1 MSAPGWEGV
10 LPAPPPGRYLH
21 EAWMTSYDPPDAG
34 LLVEHFLPALLATEH
49 ALSHEGPERSLFFG
63 ELGDALERLH
73 GRLSVITSSSRG
85 EGAPSPYPWLWRYV
99 DRFMVGADSYAVQHA
114 KLWAFHWK
122 GGDDECLELQISST
136 NLTSSAFKD
145 QLQAGWKV
153 VLPLAPRVVT
163 GAQKSWGKLIPFLSA
178 LGKSAGNL
186 ASERIQRL
194 LSLFKR
200 TVCPPDVIFVASIPG
215 SPSAAR
221 QLAEFK
227 ASAIHV
233 MTPTVGDWNAGTL
246 NRWSRDVNVPADR
259 LHLKWIPEN
268 HEWAERDGWSLSSKT
283 YAVLDE
289 NSVNVEC
296 ISNET
301 RFAKAHHAAD
311 SRWCHAKLYVL
322 SAGRKRWLL
331 LTSANWSVSAW
342 GAGKTSPRNFELGV
356 AFPSSWSELQRMGK
370 RFNPPT
376 TIPFC
381 CDRVEEEDR
390 PSNLEWGQA
399 SWDGKRIELR
409 VRSKCPEAPV
419 EAVMGSADERRSR
432 TVTLK
437 GTSTL
442 VRWTDTRCP
451 PLRVKFLQ
459 RDSVLDVPVIDLRPP
474 KAFAATP
481 LPEVDPD
488 RESALRDA
496 LLLQRYGGPD
506 VDAPQEPD
514 SPNKQYVKRT
524 GPGTDYSVQTW
535 IEARHA
541 FDVVDQWAKALSA
554 AKTDPTQSERIQ
566 LDGQRLRDF
575 YTRQKTNSPCAGLVA
590 EELDWRLR
598 SLEKDG

>member
-1 MSAPGWEGV
+1 MSAPGWEDV
-10 LPAPPPGRYLH
+10 LPAPPPGSQLH

-34 LLVEHFLPALLATEH
+34 LLVEHLLPSLLATEH

-63 ELGDALERLH
+63 ELGDSLERLH
-73 GRLSVITSSSRG
+73 GRLSVITSASRG

-99 DRFMVGADSYAVQHA
+99 DRFMVGADSHAVQHA

-122 GGDDECLELQISST
+122 AGDGEWLELHVSST

-153 VLPLAPRVVT
+153 MLPLAPRVVA
-163 GAQKSWGKLIPFLSA
+163 GAHKSWGKLIPFLSA
-178 LGKSAGNL
+178 LGKSAGEL

-200 TVCPPDVIFVASIPG
+200 SVCPQDVIFVASIPG
-215 SPSAAR
+215 GQSAAR
-221 QLAEFK
+221 QLGEFK

-246 NRWSRDVNVPADR
+246 SSWSRDANVPADR

-283 YAVLDE
+283 CAVLNE

-296 ISNET
+296 IPNET

-322 SAGRKRWLL
+322 SARRKRWLL

-342 GAGKTSPRNFELGV
+342 GAGRTSPRNFELGV
-356 AFPSSWSELQRMGK
+356 AFPSSWSELQKISRP
-370 RFNPPT
+370 FTPPT
-376 TIPFC
+376 TAPFC
-381 CDRVEEEDR
+381 CDRVEDDDN
-390 PSNLEWGQA
+390 SSSLEWAQA
-399 SWDGKRIELR
+399 TWDGKSLELR
-409 VRSKCPEAPV
+409 IRSKHPEDPV
-419 EAVMGSADERRSR
+419 EAVMGSADECKPR

-437 GTSTL
+437 GSSAK
-442 VRWTDTRCP
+442 VRWTDKQCP
-451 PLRVKFLQ
+451 PLTVEFRQ
-459 RDSVLDVPVIDLRPP
+459 RDHVLDVAVIDLRPP
-474 KAFAATP
+474 KEFAATP

-488 RESALRDA
+488 RERALRDA

-506 VDAPQEPD
+506 VDEPQARNAPREKD
-514 SPNKQYVKRT
+514 GKRA
-524 GPGTDYSVQTW
+524 GPATDYSVQTW
-535 IEARHA
+535 IESRHA
-541 FDVVDQWAKALSA
+541 FHVVDQWAKALSA